1 MPRLRDLAPV
11 SLDELDVA
19 KYRFSS
25 MIRATPDAVFAELG
39 DPSLWFAL
47 LHHSVWK
54 SAATGGVGALRQVA
68 VHGFGEFKER
78 MLAWDPPTA
87 HKHGRVAFTM
97 IGTTSP
103 LVRRMAEDM
112 KLEALEDG
120 VRFHWNVVA
129 DPTTIGRII
138 QPTLPLIL
146 RGLFMRS
153 AGTLAKRTAWSA
165 GQLAAT
171 HGA

>member
-1 MPRLRDLAPV
+1 MRELAPV
-11 SLDELDVA
+11 SLDELEA
-19 KYRFSS
+19 ATYRYSS

-39 DPSLWFAL
+39 DPSLWFAM

-68 VHGFGEFKER
+68 VHGFGAFKER

-87 HKHGRVAFTM
+87 KTAGRVAFTM
-97 IGTTSP
+97 IATTSP
-103 LVRRMAEDM
+103 LVARMAEDM

-129 DPTTIGRII
+129 DPTSVGRII
-138 QPTLPLIL
+138 QPALPLIL
-146 RGLFMRS
+146 RGLFLRS
-153 AGTLAKRTAWSA
+153 AGNLAKRTAWSA
-165 GQLAAT
+165 GHLAAT